1 MKNSNLFLL
10 VAALFAFVSCGTA
23 NLTAQWGASQYRNG
37 IYYSATVAS
46 NVQTAPAQQYVEY
59 AQVEP
64 EPVAPA
70 AVALA
75 AGESFEDRLR
85 KFDSPVYV
93 VNVEYVDLYP
103 WWTLD
108 FAWNSH
114 SWRWYHSW
122 YTRPY
127 VDWYWADSWWYN
139 RHWYNSHWYNHHWY
153 DRYWYG
159 HHWHPH
165 YSPVHYPS
173 HNRPHQPARNVYYG
187 KRDYS
192 PSYRDAGRGAVST
205 GSKSPMGN
213 PSGSVTRRPA
223 DSRGNASAV
232 KGQPAVQPGQQG
244 QQGVQGVQGQQG
256 KQGVQGQ
263 PQYRRTTGNSGS
275 GNVKSSASEPKKE
288 NVAPSG
294 QQQKKEQ
301 VDKKQQNKGQQNR
314 NQQNEY
320 RRSSSSGQSQ
330 QYNRSS
336 SYSSGRSSYGNYGG
350 GGSRSGGSS
359 SGSSGAY
366 RRR

>member
-46 NVQTAPAQQYVEY
+46 NVQTAPAQQHVEY

-223 DSRGNASAV
+223 DTRGNASAV

-244 QQGVQGVQGQQG
+244 VQGVQGQQG
-256 KQGVQGQ
+256 KQGQQGQ

-301 VDKKQQNKGQQNR
+301 VDKKQQNKVQQNR

-330 QYNRSS
+330 QYNRNS

>member
-244 QQGVQGVQGQQG
+244 QQGQNGQN
-256 KQGVQGQ
+256 GQ
-263 PQYRRTTGNSGS
+263 NGQHQYRRTTGNSGS

-320 RRSSSSGQSQ
+320 RRSSNSGQSQ